1 MDSRHRSYAVAG
13 VAFLSSL
20 AITAYSWQ
28 VLSSVSEGPRGD
40 GFVAGLVAAF
50 GLALGLSALV
60 VAFDAVVLAA
70 SERFARL
77 DRRRRLFLQ
86 TGCGMATLG
95 HVVLAIPSEWPGSD
109 LVLYQFGGWLGLVGF
124 GTALTLL
131 GGLWVVAS
139 SARRWAVSRQGA

>member
-1 MDSRHRSYAVAG
+1 MDSRTRSFAIAG
-13 VAFLSSL
+13 FGGLSSVAVL
-20 AITAYSWQ
+20 VYSWQ
-28 VLSSVSEGPRGD
+28 TLSSVSEGPRGD

-77 DRRRRLFLQ
+77 DGRQRLVLQ
-86 TGCGMATLG
+86 TGCGFAALG
-95 HVVLAIPSEWPGSD
+95 HAALAIPWERLGLDP
-109 LVLYQFGGWLGLVGF
+109 VLYQFGGWLGLVGL
-124 GTALTLL
+124 GTVLTLL

-139 SARRWAVSRQGA
+139 SARHWASTRQSA